1 MPASHLTYRFYPAI
15 VAALLAAGS
24 IWLEHLTRAP
34 ESEAAAEADDGTPD
48 FIAEGVRI
56 AGFDD
61 DGKLRYT
68 LDSPRLTH
76 LPQTDAT
83 LSDHPRLQ
91 LFRQG
96 RRLWI
101 NADSGEA
108 SSKGEVVVFR
118 GNVEAE
124 REGAD
129 AEDVPL
135 HFASAS
141 LTVWPQ
147 EQRAASNVPVR
158 IDQGLNRADASRFEA
173 DNVFGDMKL
182 SGKVRMSFPS
192 RRRNP

>member
-1 MPASHLTYRFYPAI
+1 MPASHLYRFHPVI

-34 ESEAAAEADDGTPD
+34 ETEAVAEANEAPD
-48 FIAEGVRI
+48 FIAESVRI
-56 AGFDD
+56 AGFGD
-61 DGKLRYT
+61 DGKLHYT

-76 LPQTDAT
+76 LPKTDT
-83 LSDHPRLQ
+83 TFSDHPRLQ

-108 SSKGEVVVFR
+108 NSKDEIVVFR

-124 REGAD
+124 REGAAAGD
-129 AEDVPL
+129 APL
-135 HFASAS
+135 HFASSS
-141 LTVWPQ
+141 LTVWSR

-158 IDQGLNRADASRFEA
+158 IVQGFSRVDANRFEA
-173 DNVFGDMKL
+173 SNVFGDMKL
-182 SGKVRMSFPS
+182 SGKVRMSFPPKQ
-192 RRRNP
+192 RTP

>member
-1 MPASHLTYRFYPAI
+1 MPASHLYRFYPVI

-34 ESEAAAEADDGTPD
+34 ETEAAVEADETPD
-48 FIAEGVRI
+48 FIAESVRI

-61 DGKLRYT
+61 DGALRYT

-76 LPQTDAT
+76 FPKTDT
-83 LSDHPRLQ
+83 TFSDHPRLQ

-108 SSKGEVVVFR
+108 NAKGEILVFR

-124 REGAD
+124 REGAAAGDD
-129 AEDVPL
+129 AL
-135 HFASAS
+135 HFASAT

-147 EQRAASNVPVR
+147 EQRAASNVPVH
-158 IDQGLNRADASRFEA
+158 IVQGRNRADGNRFEA
-173 DNVFGDMKL
+173 SNVFGNMKL
-182 SGKVRMSFPS
+182 SGKVRMSFPPKQRS
-192 RRRNP
+192 P